1 MVTPEERIRERERI
15 AIAATAAR
23 LPIEEVS
30 WSGIWAGFMTATAVA
45 VVLTAL
51 GIAVGV
57 SVLDVNPAGAHDA
70 RSWTIGAG
78 LWTFFTY
85 IIALF
90 SGGLV
95 ATRTGGYTRLP
106 FASVVGT
113 AVWVLSLA
121 AVLLFGAIRV
131 ALISTPLLRAP
142 LGPAAGIPPAI
153 AQADP
158 DLTTALTNGDVDR
171 AIARLADPTTA
182 DRITTATGLP
192 HDRVAS
198 TLGDVR
204 SRLSAERGDP
214 SRAVAAARTSLET
227 LVAQAPGAA
236 SAAPVPTPE
245 PAATIV
251 GWVTFFVLV
260 ASLGAAI
267 AGARTGFRSIAVV
280 A

>member
-1 MVTPEERIRERERI
+1 
-15 AIAATAAR
+15 
-23 LPIEEVS
+23 
-30 WSGIWAGFMTATAVA
+30 
-45 VVLTAL
+45 
-51 GIAVGV
+51 
-57 SVLDVNPAGAHDA
+57 
-70 RSWTIGAG
+70 
-78 LWTFFTY
+78 
-85 IIALF
+85 
-90 SGGLV
+90 
-95 ATRTGGYTRLP
+95 
-106 FASVVGT
+106 
-113 AVWVLSLA
+113 
-121 AVLLFGAIRV
+121 
-131 ALISTPLLRAP
+131 
-142 LGPAAGIPPAI
+142 GIPPAI
-153 AQADP
+153 AQSDP

-227 LVAQAPGAA
+227 LVAQAPGSASAA
-236 SAAPVPTPE
+236 SAVPVPTPE